1 MLSMAQELA
10 LSAKKELIETF
21 TYTLFGDV
29 EKITVLVEVHT
40 EELSVAYDLLLG
52 WFVLFVVEVRC
63 VKSLLLWVYH

>member
-1 MLSMAQELA
+1 MPSMAQELA
-10 LSAKKELIETF
+10 LSAEKELIETL

-52 WFVLFVVEVRC
+52 WLVLFVVEVRC